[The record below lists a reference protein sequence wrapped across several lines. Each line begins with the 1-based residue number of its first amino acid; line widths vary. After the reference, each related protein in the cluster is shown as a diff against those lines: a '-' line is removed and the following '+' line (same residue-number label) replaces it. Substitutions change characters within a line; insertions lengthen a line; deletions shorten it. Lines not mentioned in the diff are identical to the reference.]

1 MSTLHENKNS
11 VLDTFKI
18 NSSGIF
24 LKDFHILR
32 TQEAFLSVGVKA
44 PIDKIK
50 ASYDL
55 VEKENLTETCKM
67 GRLIF
72 QIPTAESSFKI
83 LEIAPM
89 KSVLKLQP
97 ILKVKQPSGTGSK
110 NFKWLERDFWD
121 QINSLK
127 AITADDVL
135 TINEK
140 MQVVETSR
148 FNLFFYDPA
157 EKVVMTPTLS
167 SGCIHGVYRRWALGN
182 KFITLPNNG
191 PVSIFEKD
199 ILFSEIHRYQIFVA
213 NSVREVLSVELFS
226 V

>member
-1 MSTLHENKNS
+1 M
-11 VLDTFKI
+11 
-18 NSSGIF
+18 
-24 LKDFHILR
+24 
-32 TQEAFLSVGVKA
+32 
-44 PIDKIK
+44 
-50 ASYDL
+50 
-55 VEKENLTETCKM
+55 
-67 GRLIF
+67 
-72 QIPTAESSFKI
+72 
-83 LEIAPM
+83 
-89 KSVLKLQP
+89 
-97 ILKVKQPSGTGSK
+97 KQPSGIGSK

-182 KFITLPNNG
+182 KFITLPNLG
-191 PVSIFEKD
+191 AVSIFAKD

-213 NSVREVLSVELFS
+213 NSVREVLSAELFS
-226 V
+226 A